1 MSGLV
6 GQVWRA
12 VRPSGVYQR
21 ILWWCG
27 TLLLVSAAVH
37 GVVAIVDGSSWWGPV
52 SWRKPVLF
60 GFSLGLLLCSVVWIL
75 RHLPE
80 RWWARVPAGMIAV
93 SAVVEDVLINLQR
106 WRGTASHFNQ
116 ATEFD
121 AGVWTAIGM
130 LIIPLTLGIALLLI
144 GPLVRF
150 HGTPAARIAA
160 LAGLAGVLVAGYV
173 GKDMAAIGEAAFD
186 ATGRVPQDVMFGAAG
201 SAKLAHAVGLHGIQA
216 LAVLAIALG
225 AGRMTTRT
233 AAIAMAVASAGFAAL
248 FAAILATAYD
258 GRAPYAPTVPMA
270 LLLVGGLVAVGVV
283 AVVALANLPRQ
294 KAEMTAAD
302 RVAEFAGRV
311 AR

>member
-1 MSGLV
+1 MV
-6 GQVWRA
+6 GMVWRA
-12 VRPSGVYQR
+12 VRPVGAYQR
-21 ILWWCG
+21 LVWWAG
-27 TLLLVSAAVH
+27 TLMIASGALHGAVAAV
-37 GVVAIVDGSSWWGPV
+37 DGAPWWGPV
-52 SWRKPVLF
+52 SWRKPTAF
-60 GFSLGLLLCSVVWIL
+60 GLSLGLLLWTMVWLL
-75 RHLPE
+75 RQLPP
-80 RWWARVPAGMIAV
+80 RWWVRVPAGMVLV
-93 SAVVEDVLINLQR
+93 SSAAELTLITMQR
-106 WRGTASHFNQ
+106 WRSTASHFNQ